1 MEEEKVIEFTEEEI
15 SMLQTCCRK
24 RLATEP
30 HNAETLHSI
39 LQKLSGTETENIT
52 ISSEPNVQSAEPHFI
67 PVITGDHNPKQTLIQ
82 RLLQKFKV
90 AV

>member
-24 RLATEP
+24 RLAKEP
-30 HNAETLHSI
+30 HNAETIQSI

-52 ISSEPNVQSAEPHFI
+52 ISSEPNVQSAEPHFM
-67 PVITGDHNPKQTLIQ
+67 PVITGDTNTKQTLIQ
-82 RLLQKFKV
+82 RILQKFRV

>member
-15 SMLQTCCRK
+15 SMIQTFCRNRMAK
-24 RLATEP
+24 EP
-30 HNAETLHSI
+30 HKAQIIQSI
-39 LQKLSGTETENIT
+39 LQKVSATEPEAIT
-52 ISSEPNVQSAEPHFI
+52 NSPEPIAQSAEPHFM

-82 RLLQKFKV
+82 RLLQKFRV

>member
-1 MEEEKVIEFTEEEI
+1 MEEQGIEFTDEEI
-15 SMLQTCCRK
+15 SLLQTCCRK
-24 RLATEP
+24 RLAKEP
-30 HNAETLHSI
+30 HNEETLQSI

-52 ISSEPNVQSAEPHFI
+52 ISSEPNIQSAEPHFM

-82 RLLQKFKV
+82 RLLQKFRV

>member
-24 RLATEP
+24 RLAKEPQNAQLIQAILQKFSASEPENTAISSEANPESTEP
-30 HNAETLHSI
+30 H
-39 LQKLSGTETENIT
+39 
-52 ISSEPNVQSAEPHFI
+52 FM

-82 RLLQKFKV
+82 RLIQKFRI

>member
-15 SMLQTCCRK
+15 SILQTCCRI
-24 RLATEP
+24 RLAKEP

-52 ISSEPNVQSAEPHFI
+52 ISSEPNPESAEPNFI

-82 RLLQKFKV
+82 RLLQKFRV

>member
-15 SMLQTCCRK
+15 SMIQTFCRK
-24 RLATEP
+24 RLAKEP
-30 HNAETLHSI
+30 HNAETLQSI
-39 LQKLSGTETENIT
+39 LQKVSGTEPENF
-52 ISSEPNVQSAEPHFI
+52 SNSPEPNAQSAETHFM

-82 RLLQKFKV
+82 RILQKFKV